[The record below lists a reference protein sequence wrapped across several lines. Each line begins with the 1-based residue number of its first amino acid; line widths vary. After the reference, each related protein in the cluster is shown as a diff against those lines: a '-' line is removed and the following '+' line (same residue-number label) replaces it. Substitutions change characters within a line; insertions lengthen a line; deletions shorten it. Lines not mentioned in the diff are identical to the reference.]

1 MNHRVQEKTKLAERK
16 LHLQQNLIQD
26 CEWMWIFLCKKHNNE
41 RDTWTIK
48 SHGNRQ
54 WNLSISSFSV
64 SLSLLASSPF
74 YHRETRQKV
83 PQQTL
88 AWVTKVTSSFS
99 QWLQERQEVY
109 NTILMGFLEAT
120 HYCDNDHQKWD
131 QQEEEEEEDAMKH
144 KRHSQDMKWNSIHL
158 SKTMEMRKGDEKRRL
173 EQQRED
179 LKFNLKESYLAMN
192 V

>member
-1 MNHRVQEKTKLAERK
+1 MKVESSSQSEEEDVNESQSTRKNKACRKKTSFAAKFNSRLRMNVNLLVQKTQQRERYMNDQESRESSVKLVYFF
-16 LHLQQNLIQD
+16 
-26 CEWMWIFLCKKHNNE
+26 FLC
-41 RDTWTIK
+41 
-48 SHGNRQ
+48 
-54 WNLSISSFSV
+54 LF
-64 SLSLLASSPF
+64 LSLLASSPF

-131 QQEEEEEEDAMKH
+131 QQEEEEDAMKH

-158 SKTMEMRKGDEKRRL
+158 SKTMEMRK
-173 EQQRED
+173 ED
-179 LKFNLKESYLAMN
+179 
-192 V
+192 